1 MREPLSIRV
10 LTYSLLACFVVMV
23 AVPLF
28 WMVTTALKTNK
39 DLYEDFSYLPSKP
52 TLQHFVRVI
61 EREDLLRNIWNSFA
75 VASTTTAVTVVVSAM
90 AAFSIVRYRY
100 RGREWIGRFIL
111 FKYVLPTAM
120 LFVSL
125 YTIVVA
131 LGLGNTLKS
140 LMLTYLSFTVPF
152 CTWMLMGYF
161 RSIPAELEE
170 HAMVD
175 GCTKLGA
182 LVRILLPLSAPGLV
196 ASAIFS
202 FTLAWNEFLLALVFT
217 SDQTTMTVPIKL
229 SMMVVGDQYI
239 WGQLMAGAVLASVP
253 VAILYFLGQR
263 FVVQGLAAGSVKG
276 ELEGWANRYRR
287 RAWPRRP
294 RRGRTPRPCPTRRPR
309 SRRRRSP
316 F

>member
-1 MREPLSIRV
+1 MRETLANRA
-10 LTYSLLACFVVMV
+10 LTYGLLGLFVLMV

-28 WMVTTALKTNK
+28 WMVTTALKPNK
-39 DLYEDFSYLPSKP
+39 DLYEDFSYFPRRP
-52 TLQHFVRVI
+52 TLEHFVRVI
-61 EREDLLRNIWNSFA
+61 QRDELLTNIRNSLV
-75 VASTTTAVTVVVSAM
+75 VALTTTAVTVVVSAL

-100 RGREWIGRFIL
+100 RGREWIGRVIL
-111 FKYVLPTAM
+111 FKYLLPSAM
-120 LFVSL
+120 LFVPL
-125 YTIVVA
+125 YAIVTS

-175 GCTKLGA
+175 GCTKIGA
-182 LVRILLPLSAPGLV
+182 LFRILLPLSAPGIV

-217 SDQTTMTVPIKL
+217 SDQTTMTIPIKL

-239 WGQLMAGAVLASVP
+239 WGQLMAGAVLATVP
-253 VAILYFLGQR
+253 ITVLYFLGQR

-276 ELEGWANRYRR
+276 
-287 RAWPRRP
+287 
-294 RRGRTPRPCPTRRPR
+294 
-309 SRRRRSP
+309 
-316 F
+316 

>member
-10 LTYSLLACFVVMV
+10 LTYGLLACFDLMV

-61 EREDLLRNIWNSFA
+61 QREDLLTNIRNSLA
-75 VASTTTAVTVVVSAM
+75 VASTTTAITVVVSAF

-100 RGREWIGRFIL
+100 RGREWIGRLIL
-111 FKYVLPTAM
+111 FKYLLPTAM
-120 LFVSL
+120 LFVPL
-125 YTIVVA
+125 YVIVVT

-161 RSIPAELEE
+161 RSIPPELEE

-175 GCTKLGA
+175 GCTKIGA
-182 LVRILLPLSAPGLV
+182 LFRILVPLSAPGIV

-217 SDQTTMTVPIKL
+217 SDHSTMTVPIKL

-253 VAILYFLGQR
+253 IAILYFLAQR
-263 FVVQGLAAGSVKG
+263 FVVQGLAAGAVKG
-276 ELEGWANRYRR
+276 
-287 RAWPRRP
+287 
-294 RRGRTPRPCPTRRPR
+294 
-309 SRRRRSP
+309 
-316 F
+316 

>member
-1 MREPLSIRV
+1 MREPASVKV
-10 LTYSLLACFVVMV
+10 LTYACLALFVFMV

-28 WMVTTALKTNK
+28 WMVTTAIKTNK
-39 DLYEDFSYLPSKP
+39 ELYEDFTYLPRRP
-52 TLQHFVRVI
+52 TLENFVRVI
-61 EREDLLRNIWNSFA
+61 EREDLLTNIRNSL
-75 VASTTTAVTVVVSAM
+75 VVGLSTTAVTVIVSAF

-100 RGREWIGRFIL
+100 RGRELIGRFIL

-120 LFVSL
+120 LFVPL
-125 YTIVVA
+125 YAIVTA
-131 LGLGNTLKS
+131 LGLGNTLQS
-140 LMLTYLSFTVPF
+140 LILTYLSFTVPF

-175 GCTKLGA
+175 GCTKMGA

-239 WGQLMAGAVLASVP
+239 WGQLMAGAILASIPITV
-253 VAILYFLGQR
+253 LYFIGQR
-263 FVVQGLAAGSVKG
+263 FVVKGLAAGAVKG
-276 ELEGWANRYRR
+276 
-287 RAWPRRP
+287 
-294 RRGRTPRPCPTRRPR
+294 
-309 SRRRRSP
+309 
-316 F
+316 

>member
-10 LTYSLLACFVVMV
+10 LTYGLLALFVLMV

-39 DLYEDFSYLPSKP
+39 DLYEDFSYLPSRP
-52 TLQHFVRVI
+52 TRQHFFRVI
-61 EREDLLRNIWNSFA
+61 EREDLLTNIWNSFA

-100 RGREWIGRFIL
+100 WGREWIGRFIL
-111 FKYVLPTAM
+111 FKYLLPTAM
-120 LFVSL
+120 LFISL

-175 GCTKLGA
+175 GCTKIGA

-239 WGQLMAGAVLASVP
+239 WGQLMAGAILASIPIAV
-253 VAILYFLGQR
+253 LYFIGQR
-263 FVVQGLAAGSVKG
+263 FVVKGLAAGAVKG
-276 ELEGWANRYRR
+276 
-287 RAWPRRP
+287 
-294 RRGRTPRPCPTRRPR
+294 
-309 SRRRRSP
+309 
-316 F
+316 